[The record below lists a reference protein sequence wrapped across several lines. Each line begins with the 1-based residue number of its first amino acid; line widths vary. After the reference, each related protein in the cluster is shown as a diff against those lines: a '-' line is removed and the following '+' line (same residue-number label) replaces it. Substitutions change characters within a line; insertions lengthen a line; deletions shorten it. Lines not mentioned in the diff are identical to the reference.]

1 MNLFAIRH
9 LATGFIRQPLLAASF
24 AVVLGGCATYA
35 EIPPGTP
42 ISQVKAQMGS
52 PTLACPL
59 PNGGQRLVWSGQ
71 PFGQFAWGTNV
82 DSAGRIDQIQPL
94 LTDRHF
100 KVLSEGQW
108 TPEQVT
114 CEFGPPA
121 EKAGV
126 GLPSNIQIVWS
137 YRYLQDGVWNSLMH
151 VYFGT
156 TGEFV
161 TRHHPGPDPLY
172 ERERFPFLF

>member
-1 MNLFAIRH
+1 R
-9 LATGFIRQPLLAASF
+9 
-24 AVVLGGCATYA
+24 
-35 EIPPGTP
+35 
-42 ISQVKAQMGS
+42 
-52 PTLACPL
+52 
-59 PNGGQRLVWSGQ
+59 Q
-71 PFGQFAWGTNV
+71 PFGQFAWGTNINPQ
-82 DSAGRIDQIQPL
+82 GQIDGIRPL
-94 LTDRHF
+94 LTDQHF
-100 KVLSEGQW
+100 KVLDTGKW
-108 TPEQVT
+108 TPQQVT

-121 EKAGV
+121 EKSGV

-172 ERERFPFLF
+172 DRERFPFF